1 MQRSTPVQKM
11 LVQFASLYVVTAG
24 AKNARP
30 LEEKSNAKSI
40 FYQLQ
45 NEPRVAE

>member
-11 LVQFASLYVVTAG
+11 LVKFASLYVVTAG
-24 AKNARP
+24 VGNASP

-40 FYQLQ
+40 FHQLPD
-45 NEPRVAE
+45 EPRVAE